1 MNILDSAD
9 AGLIALPTSELQSMK
24 KRVDFYVEHYAT
36 IKRSRNDDITYN
48 DRIIF
53 LSNLNKLLENEIKSR
68 L

>member
-1 MNILDSAD
+1 MNILDSVD
-9 AGLIALPTSELQSMK
+9 SGLMTLPMSELQSMK
-24 KRVDFYVEHYAT
+24 KRVDFYVEHYST
-36 IKRSRNDDITYN
+36 IKRSRKDDITYN

>member
-9 AGLIALPTSELQSMK
+9 AGLMALPMNELQSMK

-53 LSNLNKLLENEIKSR
+53 LSNLNNLLENEIKSR